1 MLIILSKSPFFG
13 DYASILDMALRA
25 VQKGEKVG
33 VLHIHN
39 SCTALTSD
47 EYSKRLVDAGLNVY
61 ALKADCK
68 VRGMLKKIKKRV
80 KIVDYR
86 DWVKLVMDEYDR
98 IVSWT

>member
-1 MLIILSKSPFFG
+1 MLIVLSKSPFVG
-13 DYASILDMALRA
+13 DYASILNMALRT

-33 VLHIHN
+33 VLHIHD

-47 EYSKRLVDAGLNVY
+47 KYSKKLAEAGLNVY
-61 ALKADCK
+61 ALKADCEA
-68 VRGMLKKIKKRV
+68 RGLLKKIKKRA

>member
-1 MLIILSKSPFFG
+1 LLIILSKSPFVG

-33 VLHIHN
+33 VLHIHD
-39 SCTALTSD
+39 SCIALTSD

-61 ALKADCK
+61 ALKADCEA
-68 VRGMLKKIKKRV
+68 RGLFKKMKKGV
-80 KIVDYR
+80 KIVDYK
-86 DWVKLVMDEYDR
+86 DWVRLVMDEYDR

>member
-1 MLIILSKSPFFG
+1 MLIILSESPFVG

-33 VLHIHN
+33 LLHIHG

-47 EYSKRLVDAGLNVY
+47 EYSEKLVDAGLNVY

-68 VRGMLKKIKKRV
+68 ARGLLKKIKKRV

>member
-1 MLIILSKSPFFG
+1 MLIILSESPFVG

-33 VLHIHN
+33 VLHIHG
-39 SCTALTSD
+39 SCTALTSGG
-47 EYSKRLVDAGLNVY
+47 YSKKLVGAGLNVY

-68 VRGMLKKIKKRV
+68 ARGLLKKIKKRV

>member
-1 MLIILSKSPFFG
+1 MLIILSKSPFVG
-13 DYASILDMALRA
+13 DYTSILDIALGA
-25 VQKGEKVG
+25 VQKGERVG
-33 VLHIHN
+33 VLHIHD
-39 SCTALTSD
+39 SCTALTSG
-47 EYSKRLVDAGLNVY
+47 EYSKKLVDAGLNVY

-68 VRGMLKKIKKRV
+68 ARGLLKKIKKRV

>member
-1 MLIILSKSPFFG
+1 MLIILSKSPFVG
-13 DYASILDMALRA
+13 DYSSILDMAVRA
-25 VQKGEKVG
+25 AEKGEKVG
-33 VLHIHN
+33 VLHIHD
-39 SCTALTSD
+39 SCTALTSG
-47 EYSKRLVDAGLNVY
+47 EYSKRVVDAGINVY

-68 VRGMLKKIKKRV
+68 ARGLLKKIKKRA